1 MINKK
6 TNEPVIAF
14 IPLSS
19 IESPCIAIPQQ
30 MDEQNQPHSF
40 LFMQSK
46 VKWNSLFVHSMKQSL
61 RDKTFKLY

>member
-30 MDEQNQPHSF
+30 MAEENQPHSF

-46 VKWNSLFVHSMKQSL
+46 MKWNSLFVDSMKKSI
-61 RDKTFKLY
+61 RDRIFKLF